1 MPRVPYRYPAPS
13 TDAVADRIR
22 QRRGARGLTPLDGML
37 LNAPNVADG
46 WNTFVGGLRTR
57 TSLRDDI
64 RELMV
69 SPGVSLFDVVSFV
82 GGRLLNDGWIVACT
96 VDPPSSSV

>member
-1 MPRVPYRYPAPS
+1 
-13 TDAVADRIR
+13 
-22 QRRGARGLTPLDGML
+22 ML

-57 TSLRDDI
+57 TSLRDDL

-69 SPGVSLFDVVSFV
+69 SPDGRLFFDGHSFV
-82 GGRLLNDGWIVACT
+82 GGGGRLLNDDWIVAGT
-96 VDPPSSSV
+96 VDSPRSSVQQRSVRMDPPRTRRT

>member
-1 MPRVPYRYPAPS
+1 MVTTKVFIIQPTPPEVMPRVPYRYPAPS

-22 QRRGARGLTPLDGML
+22 QRRGVRGLTPLDGML

-57 TSLRDDI
+57 TSLRDDV

-69 SPGVSLFDVVSFV
+69 SQRKLLYVV
-82 GGRLLNDGWIVACT
+82 
-96 VDPPSSSV
+96 

>member
-22 QRRGARGLTPLDGML
+22 QRRGVRGLTPLDGML

-46 WNTFVGGLRTR
+46 WNIFVGGLRTR
-57 TSLRDDI
+57 TSLRDDV

-69 SPGVSLFDVVSFV
+69 SPRKL
-82 GGRLLNDGWIVACT
+82 WYVA
-96 VDPPSSSV
+96 

>member
-1 MPRVPYRYPAPS
+1 MPRIPYRYPAPS

-37 LNAPNVADG
+37 LNAPVVADG
-46 WNTFVGGLRTR
+46 WNTFVGGLRNR

-69 SPGVSLFDVVSFV
+69 RSFEVEGIQDVQLTTFRYRFS
-82 GGRLLNDGWIVACT
+82 G
-96 VDPPSSSV
+96 